1 MRILI
6 VEDEENI
13 QKILKYNLELEGY
26 EVVAVSNG
34 KSALDVICSQHFDVL
49 LLDIML
55 PEINGIEICEKIR
68 LTDKNVGIVMVSAKD
83 TTSDKINGLKVGA
96 DDYITK
102 PFNLEELLLRVK
114 NVAMRSVEKRAN
126 TTTKFS
132 FGDNFID
139 FDSYEAKGEHG
150 TFKLTQKEVLLLKL
164 LVERKNQVVSRRQI
178 LQSVW
183 GYEVFPTTR
192 TIDNFILAFRKHFEK
207 DPKNPKYF
215 KSIRGVGYKFEI

>member
-26 EVVAVSNG
+26 EVVALSNG
-34 KSALDVICSQHFDVL
+34 KSALDVISSQHFDVL

-55 PEINGIEICEKIR
+55 PEISGIEICEKIR
-68 LTDKNVGIVMVSAKD
+68 LTNKNVGIVIVSAKH
-83 TTSDKINGLKVGA
+83 TTSDKIKGLKIGA
-96 DDYITK
+96 DDYIAK

-126 TTTKFS
+126 TTTKFT
-132 FGDNFID
+132 FGENFID
-139 FDSYEAKGEHG
+139 FDSYEAKGTNG

-164 LVERKNQVVSRRQI
+164 LIERKNQVVSRQQI

-183 GYEVFPTTR
+183 GYDVFPTTR

-207 DPKNPKYF
+207 DPRNPKYF